1 MAKKTKYTIDYLEQ
15 VQSTYIRCGTQQKAA
30 DALGITRNKVQY
42 LLQLAERE
50 IPKVKGVLVKEL
62 NEEIVKLKSELAKVK
77 EDPVSLLNRDREI
90 AKLKLENN
98 IINSKLK
105 ESEREV
111 DRLYAQS
118 EILSSLDNRTL
129 QTFDI
134 RPKHDKAEAT
144 AFLVASDWHIEE
156 PVDPETIGGYNEFNL
171 EIAEERAI
179 NFFKNGL
186 YLIKKEKQSAK
197 IDNVVLALIGDF
209 ITNYIHPEL
218 EEDALLSPTMAIDMA
233 ERLLSSGIK
242 FLLDDGCFE
251 NLLIPCC
258 FGNHGRTTAKSRYA
272 TGWKNNYEVLMY
284 MHLARYFENED
295 RVSFNITKGYH
306 NIINV
311 YNRVVRLHH
320 GDGIKYGGG
329 VGGISVPV
337 NKAIAR
343 WNDKEHAALDIFGH
357 FHQLH
362 FSKSFVSNGSL
373 IGYNAYAERFG
384 CSPEPAQQA
393 FFLIDK
399 DHGRT
404 TCAPIFV
411 TE

>member
-1 MAKKTKYTIDYLEQ
+1 MSRSSKYSIEYLEE
-15 VQSTYIRCGTQQKAA
+15 VQSAYIRHGTKVKAA
-30 DALGITRNKVQY
+30 QALGITYNKIKY
-42 LLQLAERE
+42 LLELAERE
-50 IPKVKGVLVKEL
+50 IPKVKGTTIKEL
-62 NEEIVKLKSELAKVK
+62 NERILQLESELATVK
-77 EDPVSLLNRDREI
+77 EDPTSLLNRDREI
-90 AKLKLENN
+90 AKLKSDNN
-98 IINSKLK
+98 RINAKLK
-105 ESEREV
+105 ESEKEV
-111 DRLYAQS
+111 ERLYIQS
-118 EILSSLDNRTL
+118 EILSSLDDRTL

-233 ERLLSSGIK
+233 ERLLASGIR
-242 FLLDDGCFE
+242 FLLNDGCFE

-295 RVSFNITKGYH
+295 RVNFNITKGYH
-306 NIINV
+306 NIITV
-311 YNRVVRLHH
+311 YDRVVRLHH

-343 WNDKEHAALDIFGH
+343 WNDKEHATLDVFGH

-404 TCAPIFV
+404 TCAPVFV